1 MSEAVKIHPKIT
13 KSDGLVIYDRDNVM
27 VDPTIYITMREAE
40 IALANYTDADIWS
53 VVVERKH
60 KVDKFPEYKRKG
72 KTREEILRENPDAFK
87 KKKKLR
93 PLILEYVKGDSL
105 I

>member
-40 IALANYTDADIWS
+40 IALANYTDSDIWS

-60 KVDKFPEYKRKG
+60 KVNDAPKVKRG
-72 KTREEILRENPDAFK
+72 
-87 KKKKLR
+87 KKLR
-93 PLILEYVKGDSL
+93 PLIIEYVKGDSL

>member
-1 MSEAVKIHPKIT
+1 VSEAVKIHPKIT

-40 IALANYTDADIWS
+40 IALANYTGADIWS
-53 VVVERKH
+53 VVVERKQ
-60 KVDKFPEYKRKG
+60 KVNDAPKVKRG
-72 KTREEILRENPDAFK
+72 
-87 KKKKLR
+87 KKLR
-93 PLILEYVKGDSL
+93 PLIIEYVKGDSL

>member
-40 IALANYTDADIWS
+40 IALANYTGADIWS
-53 VVVERKH
+53 VVVERKQ
-60 KVDKFPEYKRKG
+60 KVNDAPKVKRG
-72 KTREEILRENPDAFK
+72 
-87 KKKKLR
+87 KKLR
-93 PLILEYVKGDSL
+93 PLIIEYVKGDSL

>member
-1 MSEAVKIHPKIT
+1 VSEAVKIHPAIT

-27 VDPTIYITMREAE
+27 VDPTLYISMKEAE
-40 IALANYTDADIWS
+40 TALANYTDADIWS

-60 KVDKFPEYKRKG
+60 KVNDAPRVKRG
-72 KTREEILRENPDAFK
+72 
-87 KKKKLR
+87 KKLR
-93 PLILEYVKGDSL
+93 PLIIEYVKGDSL

>member
-53 VVVERKH
+53 VVVERKQ
-60 KVDKFPEYKRKG
+60 KVNDAPKVKRG
-72 KTREEILRENPDAFK
+72 
-87 KKKKLR
+87 KKLR
-93 PLILEYVKGDSL
+93 PLIIEYVKGDSL

>member
-1 MSEAVKIHPKIT
+1 VSEAVKIHPKIT

-27 VDPTIYITMREAE
+27 VDPTIYITMREAR
-40 IALANYTDADIWS
+40 IAQSAFPDSDIWS

-60 KVDKFPEYKRKG
+60 KVNDAPKVKRG
-72 KTREEILRENPDAFK
+72 
-87 KKKKLR
+87 KKLR
-93 PLILEYVKGDSL
+93 PIILEYVKGDSL